1 MRPHIDATAFGSI
14 TIEGAVHSHDVMVR
28 LDGVVKKRKKKLSK
42 RRYGTSHTLS
52 VEEAERIHEPGAEV
66 VIVGSGQHGALSLS
80 PEAEALF
87 ADHGCAVTLLPTPEA
102 IQAWNEEERAAVGV
116 FHVTC

>member
-1 MRPHIDATAFGSI
+1 MRPHVDATAFGSI
-14 TIEGAVHSHDVMVR
+14 TIEGAVYDHDVMIR
-28 LDGVVKKRKKKLSK
+28 LDGGVKKRKKKLSK

-66 VIVGSGQHGALSLS
+66 VVIGSGQHGALRLS
-80 PEAEALF
+80 PEAEAFF
-87 ADHGCAVTLLPTPEA
+87 ADRRCAVALLPTPES
-102 IQAWNEEERAAVGV
+102 IQAWNDEERAAVGV